1 MDTASSPYSS
11 SFLRSSPAT
20 LVVLAIS
27 SYLLWTLIQ
36 RRIAIQRRQRGSSL
50 PPGPTP
56 VPLLGNVLDLTA
68 KELWLPAAKWA
79 KQYESDYAFVFP
91 LSNHLRTFKI
101 LAVAECPQKS
111 CIYLDLASRDTHNL
125 TFTHRKCNTHVPTLK
140 LRPQPRFR
148 LLGDVVYLHVFGI
161 GLVFLNSAEAATDL
175 LDKRGAIY
183 SDKPGL
189 VMVCEL

>member
-1 MDTASSPYSS
+1 MDTTSSPYSS

-79 KQYESDYAFVFP
+79 KQYGESFDEKCAYM
-91 LSNHLRTFKI
+91 H
-101 LAVAECPQKS
+101 Q
-111 CIYLDLASRDTHNL
+111 NL
-125 TFTHRKCNTHVPTLK
+125 TMLSFFSFRITCGPSKYSLLLNAHKNHAYIWI
-140 LRPQPRFR
+140 LRPRTR
-148 LLGDVVYLHVFGI
+148 TISLSHTE
-161 GLVFLNSAEAATDL
+161 NATL
-175 LDKRGAIY
+175 MYPI
-183 SDKPGL
+183 
-189 VMVCEL
+189 